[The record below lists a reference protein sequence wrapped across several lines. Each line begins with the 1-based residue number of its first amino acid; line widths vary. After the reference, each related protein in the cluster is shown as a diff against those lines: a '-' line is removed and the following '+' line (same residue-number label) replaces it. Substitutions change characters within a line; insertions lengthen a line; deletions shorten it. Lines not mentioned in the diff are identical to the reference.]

1 MQMEQKPKKNPI
13 YDHVQPKLYNAT
25 VSHDIKQTISKGK
38 PPMTNKAQEIYSQ
51 AQQNFNQQHSFKPQI
66 NHGFKVAP
74 QRELSK
80 EERWK
85 KLYEPRT
92 EKNLQ
97 RDMMKAQKEIDEIK

>member
-1 MQMEQKPKKNPI
+1 M
-13 YDHVQPKLYNAT
+13 
-25 VSHDIKQTISKGK
+25 
-38 PPMTNKAQEIYSQ
+38 
-51 AQQNFNQQHSFKPQI
+51 
-66 NHGFKVAP
+66 AP